1 MSDLVSRAIVAQLAR
16 RGGVAE
22 AAAPARHEIRFEYR
36 FDRLLSAKLERAYDL
51 LVPDQRW
58 RVGAPAVVAQEPV
71 HEHRRRD
78 LRARVVR
85 SSA

>member
-1 MSDLVSRAIVAQLAR
+1 MAD
-16 RGGVAE
+16 E
-22 AAAPARHEIRFEYR
+22 AAPRPLAVRFDYR
-36 FDRLLSAKLERAYDL
+36 FDRLLSAKLDRAYDL

-58 RVGAPAVVAQEPV
+58 RVGAPAAVAQEPV
-71 HEHRRRD
+71 HEHPRRD